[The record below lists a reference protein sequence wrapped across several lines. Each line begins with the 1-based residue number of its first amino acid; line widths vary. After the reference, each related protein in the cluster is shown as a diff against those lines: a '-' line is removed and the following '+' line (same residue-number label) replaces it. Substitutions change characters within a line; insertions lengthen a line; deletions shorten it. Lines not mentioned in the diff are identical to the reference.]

1 MRADFFETRATRM
14 LGIAHPVMQA
24 PLGGV
29 ARAELA
35 AAVSKAGGLGM
46 LAMIRMP
53 PAFIRQQIRRTRELT
68 QRPFGVNV
76 VPAVLPE
83 SDFAAQIDA
92 CADER
97 VEILSLFW
105 CDDAARYVSRCH
117 QAGMKVMLQVG
128 SSDEARRAVDAGVDI
143 IVAQGVEAGG
153 HVWGEVGLMPLLPG
167 VVDAVSPTPV
177 LAAGGIADGRG
188 LAAALALGADGVCIG
203 TRFLA
208 TPECEAHPDYKQRV
222 LLANE
227 TDTVRCKTFH
237 VGWEDAAHRVLKNAL
252 TQEQS
257 SPPEPIGQMQRPD
270 GTWQD
275 VVPFL
280 SAPPSV
286 RVKGRTELM
295 ANYAGQ
301 GVGLVTQITPAGKIV
316 EQVVEEAQRALR
328 GIPWRQ

>member
-1 MRADFFETRATRM
+1 MQTASFETRATRL

-35 AAVSKAGGLGM
+35 AAVSNAGGLGM

-53 PAFIRQQIRRTRELT
+53 PGFIRQQIRRTRELT
-68 QRPFGVNV
+68 QRPFGVNI

-83 SDFAAQIDA
+83 SEFAAQLEA
-92 CADER
+92 CMNER
-97 VEILSLFW
+97 VEVLSLFW

-117 QAGMKVMLQVG
+117 QAGMQVMLQAG

-153 HVWGEVGLMPLLPG
+153 HVRGEVGLMPLLAG

-222 LLANE
+222 LRANE

-252 TQEQS
+252 TEGES
-257 SPPEPIGQMQRPD
+257 PPPEPIGQIQRPD
-270 GTWQD
+270 GSWQD
-275 VVPFL
+275 VAPFM
-280 SAPPSV
+280 STPPSFKV
-286 RVKGRTELM
+286 QGRTELM
-295 ANYAGQ
+295 AKYAGQ
-301 GVGLVTQITPAGKIV
+301 GAGLVTQMSPAGKIV
-316 EQVVEEAQRALR
+316 EQMVEEAQRALR